1 MSDLAT
7 WTFIIISTFNNG
19 SELRNIKSFTRS
31 KIFKPIFT
39 TRKLRQ
45 FFIQTSTGQNEPK
58 LVSFDGHLWKLE
70 IIPVSSLD
78 LSLSVKIFP
87 KNGSILTFCHSVKTG
102 LIGSYDIKHVIRR
115 SPIFVLSKNHMFI
128 ITIISFERK
137 NNLAFHENSL
147 FCADD
152 AQNLGDNNSFCKN
165 YHYYLSKKI
174 SFGCFQF
181 KEKIS
186 ADHALSHSLSLWW
199 GSMVIDQTV
208 EKVMHRLEMVKT
220 FFVKNLWFK
229 FFSIKMD

>member
-1 MSDLAT
+1 MDQSCGILNLLHGAKYSNLFLLQENCD
-7 WTFIIISTFNNG
+7 
-19 SELRNIKSFTRS
+19 SFS
-31 KIFKPIFT
+31 FKLPQD
-39 TRKLRQ
+39 KMN
-45 FFIQTSTGQNEPK
+45 QNWSPLMDTCEN
-58 LVSFDGHLWKLE
+58 WKL
-70 IIPVSSLD
+70 SQFLHWFSD
-78 LSLSVKIFP
+78 TGSYSQ
-87 KNGSILTFCHSVKTG
+87 NGSILTFCHSVKTG

-181 KEKIS
+181 KEKIPIS
-186 ADHALSHSLSLWW
+186 ADHALSYSLSL
-199 GSMVIDQTV
+199 
-208 EKVMHRLEMVKT
+208 
-220 FFVKNLWFK
+220 
-229 FFSIKMD
+229 